1 MSLPYLLNIKN
12 ITPNIIPY
20 IKIYPAKLLSWKA
33 KIEHLKK
40 YKVGIV
46 YKGLL
51 NSFIEK
57 NIPLQCFETL
67 CELDI
72 DLICIHKKSDIEDD
86 LNACSFAKKIH
97 TYDLD
102 THVPFEDTI
111 HLLKNIDLLITIDTS
126 IVHLAGVLGVKTWL
140 LLGYSE
146 WRWSDIEHKTY
157 WYNSV
162 RLIRT
167 NKSEPKLKHIIPRVK
182 SKLHKLLSEDD
193 L

>member
-1 MSLPYLLNIKN
+1 LPNTIQ
-12 ITPNIIPY
+12 Y
-20 IKIYPAKLLSWKA
+20 IKTCPEKLLYWKS
-33 KIEHLKK
+33 KLSHLKK

-51 NSFIEK
+51 SSFIEK

-67 CELDI
+67 CDLDV
-72 DLICIHKKSDIEDD
+72 DFICIHKKSEIEND
-86 LNACSFAKKIH
+86 LNTCSFANKLH
-97 TYDLD
+97 TFDLD
-102 THVPFEDTI
+102 VDIPFEDTI

-146 WRWSDIEHKTY
+146 WRWSNVEDKTY
-157 WYNSV
+157 WYDSV
-162 RLIRT
+162 ELVRT
-167 NKSEPKLKHIIPRVK
+167 TKDEGELKNVIPRVK
-182 SKLHKLLSEDD
+182 SKLHKLLKPHTDCN